1 MNPVRIRYSIR
12 RLQRV
17 NTHSI
22 DKFTQTIRFILLI
35 NEISTGLGFE
45 KVGAKHALAIE
56 KNSYIDAYIY
66 VLPRCKACRPKAR
79 YNVF

>member
-45 KVGAKHALAIE
+45 KAGAKHAQAIE
-56 KNSYIDAYIY
+56 KNSYIDAYTY
-66 VLPRCKACRPKAR
+66 TYALPRACRPKAR